1 MQGLANI
8 IVDQSLTS
16 TRNSL
21 FIASFDFLNYTVT
34 PKHPPKPLIH
44 IFRFRIFFLFVP
56 LDFVF
61 VSPEF
66 SYRPGLSV
74 LSEDSSTTAAP
85 TSSPPVIPSSNNSN
99 STPPHGAGGPPNRP
113 LPPTPDDDDQIQ
125 GDRTLIM
132 KRVSYK
138 FSILFD
144 TVNPILYMYMNIY
157 V

>member
-1 MQGLANI
+1 MKNTII

-21 FIASFDFLNYTVT
+21 FIALFDLLNYTVNPQT
-34 PKHPPKPLIH
+34 SPQHPSYI
-44 IFRFRIFFLFVP
+44 IFRFRIFFVP

-85 TSSPPVIPSSNNSN
+85 TTSPPVIPSSNNSN

-138 FSILFD
+138 LSAPFD
-144 TVNPILYMYMNIY
+144 AINPIFL
-157 V
+157 